1 MLPGLTMDYSAGNY
15 EMRFLVDSADGAA
28 AAGHRATAPI
38 LALTTR
44 SRLLAGLNT
53 RVRLEGSELSIPVIT
68 APDAVQQ
75 ADSATA
81 PAAADFQ
88 VGGPT
93 LKPRQLEVVS
103 EFSGLA
109 RRQMGERQFEL
120 IAADLAE
127 KILKKL
133 ESIVLTS
140 TADPVGIIQYDNAN
154 KVTALDTGAKLAA
167 IEEAVNGLGLGVF
180 EGMTPEHR
188 RAFILSPAAARSL
201 RGMRVGTTSLP
212 VYTGGQVFGEY
223 PVIIAPQL
231 AANDGIFADLQQLA
245 LGYFYNDGEMP
256 AITVDQA
263 SQAGITR
270 YYALMW
276 ADFAVIQNALRT
288 FAVS

>member
-1 MLPGLTMDYSAGNY
+1 MLPGLTMDYSAGDY
-15 EMRFLVDSADGAA
+15 EMRFLVDAAGGAA
-28 AAGHRATAPI
+28 AAGHRTAAPI
-38 LALTTR
+38 QALTTR
-44 SRLLAGLNT
+44 SRLLAALNV
-53 RVRLEGSELSIPVIT
+53 RVQLEGSEHPIPVLA

-75 ADSATA
+75 ADSAAA

-88 VGGPT
+88 VTGPT
-93 LKPRQLEVVS
+93 LKSRQMEIIT
-103 EFSGLA
+103 EFSGLS
-109 RRQMGERQFEL
+109 RRQMGARQFEL
-120 IAADLAE
+120 IAAALAE

-133 ESIVLTS
+133 ESIALTS

-154 KVTALDTGAKLAA
+154 KVTGLDTGAKLAA

-256 AITVDQA
+256 TITVDRA
-263 SQAGITR
+263 SQAGITQ
-270 YYALMW
+270 YAALMW

-288 FAVS
+288 FAVA

>member
-1 MLPGLTMDYSAGNY
+1 MLPGLTLTHNTRDRQ
-15 EMRFLVDSADGAA
+15 MRFLVDSEDGAVT
-28 AAGHRATAPI
+28 AGHGAAVPI
-38 LALTTR
+38 IALTAR
-44 SRLLAGLNT
+44 SRLLAALTT
-53 RVRLEGSELSIPVIT
+53 RVRLEGSKHPIPVLA

-75 ADSATA
+75 ADSAAA
-81 PAAADFQ
+81 PAAADVQ
-88 VGGPT
+88 VTGPT
-93 LKPRQLEVVS
+93 LNPRQLEIVT
-103 EFSGLA
+103 EFSALA
-109 RRQMGERQFEL
+109 INQMGNARNEV
-120 IAADLAE
+120 IANALAE
-127 KILKKL
+127 KLLKKL
-133 ESIVLTS
+133 EEIVLTS

-154 KVTALDTGAKLAA
+154 KVTGLDSGAKLAA

-212 VYTGGQVFGEY
+212 VYAGGQVFGEY

-245 LGYFYNDGEMP
+245 LGYFYNDGQMP
-256 AITVDQA
+256 VVTVDRV
-263 SQAGITR
+263 SQVGITR
-270 YYALMW
+270 YTAVLW